1 MRAADPAQTVVSSE
15 MVPGAGAGP
24 TVGGIRNQDLDVL
37 GHLMAGGQLL
47 AAQQPSASDWSPE
60 KKLAG
65 AVLASALVEIR
76 DHHGNPAY
84 RRRIAEDLEWILS
97 EDEQWPYSFRRLCA
111 LFDLDRVWV
120 REIVQQWMS
129 TPRDLRN
136 RPNCP
141 YRQAA

>member
-1 MRAADPAQTVVSSE
+1 METGHSVSMAGGRDMSL
-15 MVPGAGAGP
+15 AGAP
-24 TVGGIRNQDLDVL
+24 EPEVGSINKQDLDVL

-47 AAQQPSASDWSPE
+47 AAQQASRSDWSPE

-76 DHHGNPAY
+76 DHHGSPAY

-97 EDEQWPYSFRRLCA
+97 DDDEWPFSFRRLCA
-111 LFDLDRVWV
+111 VFDLDPVWV
-120 REIVQQWMS
+120 REVVQRWIS
-129 TPRDLRN
+129 TPRHLRD
-136 RPNCP
+136 RPACP